1 MQISDGFLRIRM
13 EDMFYAIVNAI
24 KELDAKIETLKAQE
38 VAVLKDKVTKLEKEN
53 MALEKRIADLE
64 KKIK

>member
-1 MQISDGFLRIRM
+1 MIIGIIGAM
-13 EDMFYAIVNAI
+13 E
-24 KELDAKIETLKAQE
+24 EE

-53 MALEKRIADLE
+53 KALERRIADLE